1 MSRIRRILGPLAAC
15 WIVCQLAGFAL
26 APAVVWASTAEML
39 LECTCSHGDHAVCP
53 MHHKPAPDAKR
64 CLMRSAQ
71 DKSDIAVL
79 GSLFGGLGLTPEV
92 STASVPTL
100 IAPITLAEIVTK
112 ALGSDPPDP
121 PPPRA

>member
-1 MSRIRRILGPLAAC
+1 M
-15 WIVCQLAGFAL
+15 
-26 APAVVWASTAEML
+26 
-39 LECTCSHGDHAVCP
+39 LECKCSHGDHAVCP

-71 DKSDIAVL
+71 DGSGIAVL
-79 GSLFGGLGLTPEV
+79 GSLFGGVGLMPDNVT
-92 STASVPTL
+92 SS
-100 IAPITLAEIVTK
+100 APAVTQAVVLPAVVTR